1 MAEEKEE
8 REAKDPTPAH
18 AAHPAA
24 SASESSDEGDAKPS
38 AKTPAN
44 VTIPERP
51 EPPAWQVAWGV
62 YLACLLVFAIFAA
75 ERLRAHSPDNHFAY
89 LADSYLHG
97 TLEVRCTPE
106 TLTARTCPPGGGGND
121 WANYNNKWFVAFP
134 SFPAVVYMPAVA
146 IFGRDFANRR
156 LDVAVAA
163 LAPALL
169 YLLLARLSREKK
181 SDRTWKEN
189 VLFAFLHGF
198 GTVFFFTAIQG
209 SVWFV
214 AHAINASLAIGYL
227 WFALELRNPLL
238 AGAMLGLAIHTR
250 ANMVWCAPFFLI
262 EMLRVHRKT
271 PGHAPASIKAWVTE
285 ADWAKVVRTGVL
297 FSIPIVIALVI
308 SATLNKA
315 RFGDASE
322 VGYRYL
328 QIAWRS
334 RIERWGLF
342 NYHYLAR
349 NLGIAFASLPW
360 MSRDFP
366 YIVISLHGL
375 ALWVTTPH
383 YLELARLR
391 TRGTHGYTPFL
402 ALTAVTS
409 ALILFLYQNS
419 GWVQFGFRFSND
431 FAPFLLVLLALNGKK
446 IGRLWI
452 GAFVVAVL
460 VNAFGAWTFDR
471 QIPLRGRTVT
481 FYDNDYSQQRY
492 FQPD

>member
-8 REAKDPTPAH
+8 LPVAQTEGSADTEKQTEAPVETPSTTKPTAPTR
-18 AAHPAA
+18 
-24 SASESSDEGDAKPS
+24 G
-38 AKTPAN
+38 
-44 VTIPERP
+44 
-51 EPPAWQVAWGV
+51 EPPVWQVAWGI
-62 YLACLLVFAIFAA
+62 YLACLLVFSIFAA

-121 WANYNNKWFVAFP
+121 WANYNGKWFVAFP

-146 IFGRDFANRR
+146 VFGRDFANRR

-189 VLFAFLHGF
+189 VLFSLLHAF

-214 AHAINASLAIGYL
+214 AHAINASLVMGYL
-227 WFALELRNPLL
+227 WFALDARNPAM
-238 AGAMLGLAIHTR
+238 AGAMLALAIHTR
-250 ANMVWCAPFFLI
+250 ANMVWCAPFFLL
-262 EMLRVHRKT
+262 EMLRVHRKS
-271 PGHAPASIKAWVTE
+271 GLGAPTTLKQWVTD
-285 ADWAKVVRTGVL
+285 ADWAKVIRTGVL
-297 FSIPIVIALVI
+297 FSVPIIIALAL
-308 SATLNKA
+308 SAFLNKA
-315 RFGDASE
+315 RFGEASE

-342 NYHYLAR
+342 NYHYLGR

-360 MSRDFP
+360 ISRDFP

-383 YLELARLR
+383 FLELARLR
-391 TRGTHGYTPFL
+391 VRGDHGYTPFL
-402 ALTAVTS
+402 ALTAAMS
-409 ALILFLYQNS
+409 AMVLFLYQNS

-431 FAPFLLVLLALNGKK
+431 FAPFLLVLLALNGRK
-446 IGRLWI
+446 IGKLWI
-452 GAFVVAVL
+452 GAFVLAVV
-460 VNAFGAWTFDR
+460 VNAFGAWSFDR
-471 QIPLRGRTVT
+471 QIPLGGRTVT